1 MATTITSPSGRV
13 LHHRA
18 TRTTTPREDAE
29 AKAVRIKLSKEQRL
43 AENREY
49 LKNVNVRAF
58 LQAIA
63 DAEGGGYDFKYG
75 AAKGKR
81 TDPWRFT
88 DYSTHPG
95 PGYGGITTA
104 AGMYQI
110 NKTTWQDHGERRMG
124 LTDFTPE
131 TQDLIAVSM
140 LRGLG
145 VIDKIMGGDI
155 EAGVSQASRQW
166 AALPMGRHQASRH
179 NQPYVKFE
187 RFEATYIAAGGT
199 TK

>member
-29 AKAVRIKLSKEQRL
+29 PKAVRIKLSKEQRL

-104 AGMYQI
+104 AGM
-110 NKTTWQDHGERRMG
+110 
-124 LTDFTPE
+124 
-131 TQDLIAVSM
+131 
-140 LRGLG
+140 
-145 VIDKIMGGDI
+145 
-155 EAGVSQASRQW
+155 
-166 AALPMGRHQASRH
+166 
-179 NQPYVKFE
+179 
-187 RFEATYIAAGGT
+187 
-199 TK
+199 

>member
-18 TRTTTPREDAE
+18 TRITTPREDAE
-29 AKAVRIKLSKEQRL
+29 AKVVRIKLSKEQRL

-49 LKNVNVRAF
+49 LKNDNVQAF
-58 LQAIA
+58 LKAIA

-75 AAKGKR
+75 AVKGKR
-81 TDPWRFT
+81 ADPWRFT
-88 DYSTHPG
+88 DYSSHPG
-95 PGYGGITTA
+95 SGYDGVTTA

-110 NKTTWQDHGERRMG
+110 NKATWQDHGERRMG
-124 LTDFTPE
+124 LTDFKPE

-145 VIDKIMGGDI
+145 VIDKIEGGDI
-155 EAGVSQASRQW
+155 EAGVSQASKQW
-166 AALPMGRHQASRH
+166 AALPMGPRQAGRHS
-179 NQPYVKFE
+179 QPYVKFE
-187 RFEATYIAAGGT
+187 HFEATYKMAGGT
-199 TK
+199 SK

>member
-18 TRTTTPREDAE
+18 TRTTTPREDSV

-75 AAKGKR
+75 AVKGKR
-81 TDPWRFT
+81 MDPWRFT

-95 PGYGGITTA
+95 PGYGGATTA

-110 NKTTWQDHGERRMG
+110 NKATWQDHGERRMG

-155 EAGVSQASRQW
+155 EAGVFQASRQW
-166 AALPMGRHQASRH
+166 AALPMGRDRAGRH

-187 RFEATYIAAGGT
+187 RFEATYKAAGGT

>member
-1 MATTITSPSGRV
+1 MATTMTSPSGRV

-29 AKAVRIKLSKEQRL
+29 AKVVRIKLSKEQRL

-75 AAKGKR
+75 AVKGKR

-110 NKTTWQDHGERRMG
+110 NKATWQDHGERRMG
-124 LTDFTPE
+124 ITDFTPE